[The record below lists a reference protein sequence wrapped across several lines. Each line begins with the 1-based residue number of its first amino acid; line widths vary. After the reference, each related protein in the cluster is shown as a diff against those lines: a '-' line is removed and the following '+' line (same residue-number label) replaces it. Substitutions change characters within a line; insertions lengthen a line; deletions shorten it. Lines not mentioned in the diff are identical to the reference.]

1 MAMIN
6 SMTGYGYA
14 EGQLDDITYVVEIK
28 TVNNRYFRERIKLPE
43 SMAFLEED
51 IDRLLRKNLL
61 RGTINYTL
69 WFKSAAANKLF
80 DIDQTALREYVE
92 KLGQIASSTEVK
104 CQIDISSMLNLPGVW
119 MPKLPDEKQ
128 TEQIKTKVLNT
139 TQQAID
145 RLKQMRAAEGTAL
158 TVDLANYCRAIKN
171 DLDQIRT
178 RNSIVLEEYATKLKK
193 RVDELLAEAK
203 LELDEATLAR
213 EVAVFAERSDISE
226 ETARLDSHLQRFA
239 ESCQVAPPGD
249 NIPNENHRTNEQT
262 GRRLDFI
269 SQEMLREANT
279 IASKAGDTEII
290 DWVVNIKCHVE
301 RIKEQVQNIE

>member
-14 EGQLDDITYVVEIK
+14 EGHLDDIIYVVEIK
-28 TVNNRYFRERIKLPE
+28 TVNNRYFKERIKLPE

-51 IDRLLRKNLL
+51 IDRLLRKSLL

-69 WFKSAAANKLF
+69 WFKNAAANKLF

-92 KLGQIASSTEVK
+92 KLGHIASAADVK

-119 MPKLPDEKQ
+119 MTKLADEKQ
-128 TEQIKTKVLNT
+128 TAQIKTKVLDT

-145 RLKQMRAAEGTAL
+145 RLKQMRAAEGAAL
-158 TVDLANYCRAIKN
+158 VADLANYCRAIKN

-178 RNSIVLEEYATKLKK
+178 RSSIVLEEYAAKLKK

-226 ETARLDSHLQRFA
+226 ETTRLESHLQRFA
-239 ESCQVAPPGD
+239 ESCQATSAGNNKNAD
-249 NIPNENHRTNEQT
+249 SHTNEQT

-279 IASKAGDTEII
+279 IASKAGDTEIVN
-290 DWVVNIKCHVE
+290 WVVNIKCNIE